1 MSVSKRSY
9 VSRFFAYASAVGLA
23 LSVFLAGSGAAQGHE
38 DEKPVNLKVL
48 DSTISHDAL
57 IDLMNQFTEALGVG
71 CDFCHA
77 RKDGGKS
84 RDMDFPSDTLH
95 EKLAAREMIRMTN
108 AINANFI
115 AKNSHLD
122 SPPMKVQCITC
133 HRGQPH
139 PRQINDVLTKA
150 RTEKGMAGLDSTY
163 RALRTKYYG
172 SQTFDFGERTMVHLA
187 FELAEENS
195 ADAMTLLNLNR
206 EFNPTSAFNE
216 WAIGQMY
223 LEKGDTAQAIVQC
236 KKALELNPNFRRA
249 KRDLEALGVKVE

>member
-1 MSVSKRSY
+1 MFVLQSLRFQQVLVRSVALAVAITAMSVSPL
-9 VSRFFAYASAVGLA
+9 F
-23 LSVFLAGSGAAQGHE
+23 AQG
-38 DEKPVNLKVL
+38 DEENKPVNLKVL

-57 IDLMNQFTEALGVG
+57 IDLMNQFTDALGVG

-108 AINANFI
+108 AINADYM

-122 SPPMKVQCITC
+122 SPSMSVQCITC

-139 PRQINDVLTKA
+139 PRQINDVLTKV

-172 SQTFDFGERTMVHLA
+172 SQTFDFSERTMVHLA
-187 FELAEENS
+187 FDISEENP
-195 ADAMTLLNLNR
+195 ADAMTLLNLNL
-206 EFNPTSAFNE
+206 EFNPTSAFTA
-216 WAIGQMY
+216 WGMGQLY
-223 LEKGDTAQAIVQC
+223 IDKGDTAQAITQY

-249 KRDLEALGVKVE
+249 QRDLEALSVKGK